1 MAQYERKF
9 LERPNF
15 FQRLFRQVK
24 RENAYIEINNLLADH
39 PVEQIT
45 RPEVRAILD
54 KYGLEKADPQRKR
67 ELMKPML
74 VHVLIDG
81 VIDEQEQQQL
91 DHLCEILNLPRK
103 VVQELLH
110 EMADELY
117 SEAVSAAIVNKHL
130 SPKEQAELDALA
142 RTLGLAPDET
152 HAIAERQKKRYLDGQ
167 LNEGLADEL
176 WTPEEEQELQKAARD
191 IGARPSF
198 SDRTVQLM
206 NRYRRYWQLRFGP
219 LPSLQ
224 VPYNLYNGEECHAR
238 MPAQWLEYRTETTRY
253 NYSGPDAR
261 IKIAKGFYWQA
272 GSASVGRIKEEVLR
286 PIDQGE
292 LLITSRRLLFIGQN
306 RSRNIRFSH
315 ILGFEPFDDGLLIQK
330 DAGRHPFLR
339 LEGDMHEI
347 PLLME
352 RLLDLNY

>member
-1 MAQYERKF
+1 MAQYERKS

-24 RENAYIEINNLLADH
+24 RENAYVEINNLLADH

-45 RPEVRAILD
+45 RPEIRAILD

-67 ELMKPML
+67 QLMKPML

-91 DHLCEILNLPRK
+91 DHLCEILNLPRE

-130 SPKEQAELDALA
+130 SEKEQAELDALA
-142 RTLGLAPDET
+142 KTLGLRPDET
-152 HAIAERQKKRYLDGQ
+152 QSIAERQKKRFLDGQ
-167 LNEGLADEL
+167 INEGLADAL
-176 WTPEEEQELQKAARD
+176 WTPEQEKEWGPTAPTTETK
-191 IGARPSF
+191 PSL

-219 LPSLQ
+219 LPALE
-224 VPYNLYNGEECHAR
+224 VPHELAKGEECHAR
-238 MPAQWLEYRTETTRY
+238 LPAQWLECLTDPARY
-253 NYSGPDAR
+253 TKGGAEAR
-261 IKIAKGFYWQA
+261 SKMAKSFYWRRDQ
-272 GSASVGRIKEEVLR
+272 ASVSRMSPKNLQ
-286 PIDQGE
+286 PLDQGE
-292 LLITSRRLLFIGQN
+292 LFITSRRLLFIGAEQP
-306 RSRNIRFSH
+306 RSIRFSH
-315 ILGFEPFDDGLLIQK
+315 VQGFAPFQDGVLIQK
-330 DAGRHPFLR
+330 EAGRHPYLR
-339 LEGDMHEI
+339 LEGDMQEI
-347 PLLME
+347 PLLLE
-352 RLLDLNY
+352 RLLELDL